1 MSRVNNDTTLHLER
15 VIDAPRAA
23 VFAAW
28 TTAAAMEEWYRD
40 GDDHVARVLELDVR
54 VGGGYRIEWGPAGQ
68 PLYRELGVYEVVE
81 PPERLVMT
89 ETLDTGDGGGWANT
103 RLTVELEDQNGK
115 TLLKLTHERFPSRDH
130 RDAASGGWPG
140 FLDRIE
146 RLVTAR

>member
-1 MSRVNNDTTLHLER
+1 MSSTTLHLER
-15 VIDAPRAA
+15 VIDAPREA

-54 VGGGYRIEWGPAGQ
+54 VGGGYRIEWGPEGQ
-68 PLYRELGVYEVVE
+68 PPYREHGVYEIVD
-81 PPERLVMT
+81 PPARLVMT
-89 ETLDTGDGGGWANT
+89 ETLDLADGGGWANT
-103 RLTVELEDQNGK
+103 RVTVELEDQNGK
-115 TLLKLTHERFPSRDH
+115 TLLKLTHENFPSREH
-130 RDAASGGWPG
+130 RDAATGGWPG